1 MKPFDFMSQ
10 MQEATKRLFKV
21 LPDNFTGND
30 MNAIS
35 GYVGAICLCSE
46 IENVPLDTDENIIDL
61 FNKAKA
67 ADERFLANKEHKP
80 IIDWDREKCW
90 DFIYNN
96 RKLLR
101 V

>member
-1 MKPFDFMSQ
+1 MKQFNFINQ
-10 MQEATKRLFKV
+10 MQEVTKRLFKV

-35 GYVGAICLCSE
+35 AYIGAICLYSE
-46 IENVPLDTDENIIDL
+46 MEDVPLDTDENIVSL

-67 ADERFLANKEHKP
+67 ADESFLAKQAHEV
-80 IIDWDREKCW
+80 IVDWDREKCW